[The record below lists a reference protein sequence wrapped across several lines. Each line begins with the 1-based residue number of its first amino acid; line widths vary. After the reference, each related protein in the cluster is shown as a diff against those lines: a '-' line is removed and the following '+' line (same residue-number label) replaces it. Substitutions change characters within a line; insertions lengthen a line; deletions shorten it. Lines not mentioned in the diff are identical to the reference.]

1 MVITPDFSTAFKKFY
16 DDPTHV
22 FPLTKESLKRC
33 AIEAGFKK
41 FKVEHQN
48 VPTGMGLLLR
58 KGFISLRTAILLSRI
73 LYKIGIYKYK
83 WTIALIARKEGDNNK

>member
-1 MVITPDFSTAFKKFY
+1 MNPIYFLKECRRTLKPNGLLVVITPDFSTAFKKFY

-48 VPTGMGLLLR
+48 VPTGMGFL
-58 KGFISLRTAILLSRI
+58 
-73 LYKIGIYKYK
+73 
-83 WTIALIARKEGDNNK
+83 